1 MYCLGSFIKVFLVRY
16 CVMGKCARRP
26 GGWLRRPSGGCA
38 WSPELLG
45 VTGLWVTGLAAQSCS
60 CRLKALGMQAVHSS
74 SCVSPVPLVLQK
86 LGPLQKQSR
95 RVAPEALGC
104 C

>member
-26 GGWLRRPSGGCA
+26 GGWLRRPSGGRA
-38 WSPELLG
+38 GSTELLG

-60 CRLKALGMQAVHSS
+60 CRLKAFCMQAVHSS

-86 LGPLQKQSR
+86 LGHLQKQSR
-95 RVAPEALGC
+95 AEGLPLGC